1 MLFFL
6 APESLPFAIAA
17 VMLAAFTGIEI
28 LCLLLGF
35 SLGEATRPGWTITTR
50 WAD

>member
-1 MLFFL
+1 MQFFL

-17 VMLAAFTGIEI
+17 VMLAALTGIEI

-35 SLGEATRPGWTITTR
+35 SVGEAIDKAGWTITT
-50 WAD
+50 A